1 MDAKVTPVIQLRPVA
16 ADDLPWMYECQLDP
30 VANAMAVVIPRS
42 KGNFFHVWH
51 ESLTKADVHAYMIE
65 FEGQRSGWVSCFP
78 AEGVMSIGYVIVREL
93 WGRGIATEALRL
105 LLLKDLPQP
114 LYARIATTNVA
125 SRRVLEK
132 NGFKVIQQE
141 WMPECERYPAS
152 DTYLL
157 QLEDSKQPISPR
169 AGN

>member
-1 MDAKVTPVIQLRPVA
+1 M
-16 ADDLPWMYECQLDP
+16 
-30 VANAMAVVIPRS
+30 
-42 KGNFFHVWH
+42 
-51 ESLTKADVHAYMIE
+51 HAYMIE

-141 WMPECERYPAS
+141 WMPECERYQRPTRTCCS
-152 DTYLL
+152 SRTRNNPFRRVPGTDRSTL
-157 QLEDSKQPISPR
+157 R
-169 AGN
+169 

>member
-1 MDAKVTPVIQLRPVA
+1 MGTKATPSIQLRPVTI
-16 ADDLPWMYECQLDP
+16 DDLPWMYECQLDP
-30 VANAMAVVIPRS
+30 VANTMAVVIPRS
-42 KGNFFHVWH
+42 KENFFHVWN
-51 ESLTKADVHAYMIE
+51 ESLTQTDVHAFMIE
-65 FEGQRSGWVSCFP
+65 CAGQRSGWVSCFP

-114 LYARIATTNVA
+114 LYARIATTNAA

-141 WMPECERYPAS
+141 WMAACERYPAS
-152 DTYLL
+152 DT
-157 QLEDSKQPISPR
+157 
-169 AGN
+169 